1 MTTSDPPPRR
11 VGDAPLVAALR
22 PAVWI
27 LVVFGVLKI
36 QADPDLWG
44 HLRFGLDL
52 LETGAIPA
60 TDPYSFTQDV
70 PFTNHEWLGGLL
82 MGLAYRMAGPFG
94 LALLKATL
102 AGVTFY
108 LIAGAV
114 RPASPAVRRLALA
127 LGVWGALSITG
138 TLRPQLWTLLFLA
151 VLCRALVRWDARGG
165 GKIFFALP
173 GLFILWANLHGG
185 WILGFGILVV
195 WSAFT
200 LIDLRGSQA
209 RLLVAIVGL
218 SALAT
223 LINPYGWHLWEFIAQ
238 TVRLSRA
245 DITEWQPIWRDGW
258 RSVLQWGVAV
268 AFVLLASWRW
278 HRPRLSTVAVIAMLA
293 FASFRVNRL
302 VPLFIETAVLLL
314 APYLPRKESMDTA
327 APRARTL
334 VDLCATAAA
343 VLLAAQTSLLP
354 RCIAIAGKWTPDV
367 AAASALK
374 SAGAKGRLITWF
386 DWGEYALWHLSPE
399 LKVSIDGRREALYS
413 MRTLEEQHA
422 IGRGDPA
429 GLAALERMAPEYV
442 WLPQAPSRR
451 TADWLRE
458 NRYRIDVETERSF
471 VAVRDDLPVVTKSST
486 QPTGC
491 FPGP

>member
-1 MTTSDPPPRR
+1 
-11 VGDAPLVAALR
+11 
-22 PAVWI
+22 
-27 LVVFGVLKI
+27 
-36 QADPDLWG
+36 
-44 HLRFGLDL
+44 
-52 LETGAIPA
+52 
-60 TDPYSFTQDV
+60 
-70 PFTNHEWLGGLL
+70 
-82 MGLAYRMAGPFG
+82 
-94 LALLKATL
+94 
-102 AGVTFY
+102 
-108 LIAGAV
+108 
-114 RPASPAVRRLALA
+114 
-127 LGVWGALSITG
+127 
-138 TLRPQLWTLLFLA
+138 
-151 VLCRALVRWDARGG
+151 
-165 GKIFFALP
+165 
-173 GLFILWANLHGG
+173 
-185 WILGFGILVV
+185 
-195 WSAFT
+195 
-200 LIDLRGSQA
+200 
-209 RLLVAIVGL
+209 
-218 SALAT
+218 
-223 LINPYGWHLWEFIAQ
+223 
-238 TVRLSRA
+238 
-245 DITEWQPIWRDGW
+245 
-258 RSVLQWGVAV
+258 VAV

-413 MRTLEEQHA
+413 MRTLQEQHA

>member
-1 MTTSDPPPRR
+1 
-11 VGDAPLVAALR
+11 
-22 PAVWI
+22 
-27 LVVFGVLKI
+27 
-36 QADPDLWG
+36 
-44 HLRFGLDL
+44 
-52 LETGAIPA
+52 
-60 TDPYSFTQDV
+60 
-70 PFTNHEWLGGLL
+70 
-82 MGLAYRMAGPFG
+82 
-94 LALLKATL
+94 
-102 AGVTFY
+102 
-108 LIAGAV
+108 
-114 RPASPAVRRLALA
+114 
-127 LGVWGALSITG
+127 
-138 TLRPQLWTLLFLA
+138 LFLA

-223 LINPYGWHLWEFIAQ
+223 LITPYGWHLWEFIAQ

-413 MRTLEEQHA
+413 MRTLQEQHA

>member
-1 MTTSDPPPRR
+1 
-11 VGDAPLVAALR
+11 
-22 PAVWI
+22 
-27 LVVFGVLKI
+27 
-36 QADPDLWG
+36 
-44 HLRFGLDL
+44 
-52 LETGAIPA
+52 
-60 TDPYSFTQDV
+60 
-70 PFTNHEWLGGLL
+70 
-82 MGLAYRMAGPFG
+82 
-94 LALLKATL
+94 
-102 AGVTFY
+102 
-108 LIAGAV
+108 
-114 RPASPAVRRLALA
+114 
-127 LGVWGALSITG
+127 
-138 TLRPQLWTLLFLA
+138 
-151 VLCRALVRWDARGG
+151 
-165 GKIFFALP
+165 
-173 GLFILWANLHGG
+173 
-185 WILGFGILVV
+185 
-195 WSAFT
+195 
-200 LIDLRGSQA
+200 
-209 RLLVAIVGL
+209 
-218 SALAT
+218 LAT

-413 MRTLEEQHA
+413 MRTLQEQHA